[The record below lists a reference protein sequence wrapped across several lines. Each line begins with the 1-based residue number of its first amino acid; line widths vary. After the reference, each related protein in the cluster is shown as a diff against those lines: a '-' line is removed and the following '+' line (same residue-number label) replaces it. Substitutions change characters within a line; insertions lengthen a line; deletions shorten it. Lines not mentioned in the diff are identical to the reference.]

1 MASDSNSSLHSVFS
15 QIARD
20 ERRKTRKEASQK
32 KIKEV
37 RDKKKDVTILS
48 DDEEENEDILSRQA
62 HTSNSTRPSY
72 LQTKP

>member
-1 MASDSNSSLHSVFS
+1 MNVEKRVKR
-15 QIARD
+15 QV
-20 ERRKTRKEASQK
+20 KK